1 MSFKSLNKVMLIGNL
16 TRDPEVR
23 NTPSGTA
30 VCTFSIATDR
40 SWKDKSGE
48 IQQAVEYHNLVAWDK
63 LAEICNSLLK
73 KGMLVYVEGWLN
85 TRSWDDDSGKKNYRT
100 EIRVLEM
107 KILNDRG
114 KGEYSKSEDTVK
126 ADVAVTGKTPEELLA
141 EMDGEDTD
149 NQSAGEIDDLPF

>member
-40 SWKDKSGE
+40 SWKDKAGE

-114 KGEYSKSEDTVK
+114 KGEYSKSENTVK

>member
-1 MSFKSLNKVMLIGNL
+1 MLIGNL

>member
-1 MSFKSLNKVMLIGNL
+1 MLIGNL

-114 KGEYSKSEDTVK
+114 KGEYSKSENTVK

>member
-114 KGEYSKSEDTVK
+114 KGEYSKNDDTVK
-126 ADVAVTGKTPEELLA
+126 TDVAVTGKTPEELLA
-141 EMDGEDTD
+141 EMDGEETD